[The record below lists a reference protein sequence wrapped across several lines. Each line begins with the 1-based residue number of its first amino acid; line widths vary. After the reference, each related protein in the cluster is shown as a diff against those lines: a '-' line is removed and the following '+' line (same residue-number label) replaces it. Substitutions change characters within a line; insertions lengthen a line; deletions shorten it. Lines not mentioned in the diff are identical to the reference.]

1 MKIHLLIV
9 FLLFSPLVFA
19 DDISDF
25 QIEGMS
31 IGDNLLDYFSINE
44 IENATDTH
52 YYKNKKYVFYL
63 FTDISNSKTYQ
74 GIQVTVIN
82 KPKTFII
89 HGISGIISYRY
100 NIQDCYKKQNQ
111 IKNELEVAFNKESYK
126 DTGSHPGDKT
136 GKSKY
141 VRFSYDFQNESGA
154 QIVCFDMGKEFENKG
169 QWDALYIT
177 LTSDDFA
184 NFITNENYE

>member
-1 MKIHLLIV
+1 MKLLLTLFV
-9 FLLFSPLVFA
+9 LLFSTSVLA
-19 DDISDF
+19 NDISDF
-25 QIEGMS
+25 EIEGMS
-31 IGDNLLDYFSINE
+31 VGDSLLDYFSINE
-44 IENATDTH
+44 IENAKDTY

-74 GIQVTVIN
+74 DIQVTVIN

-89 HGISGIISYRY
+89 HEISGIISYRY

-111 IKNELEVAFNKESYK
+111 IKNELELAFNKKPYK
-126 DTGSHPGDKT
+126 DTGSHPADKT

-141 VRFSYDFQNESGA
+141 VRFSYDFQNESYA
-154 QIVCFDMGKEFENKG
+154 QIICFDMGKEFENKG

-177 LTSDDFA
+177 LTSDAFA
-184 NFITNENYE
+184 NFMTNENYE

>member
-1 MKIHLLIV
+1 MKTLLTSFV
-9 FLLFSPLVFA
+9 LLFSFYVMA
-19 DDISDF
+19 EDISDF
-25 QIEGMS
+25 QIEGIS
-31 IGDNLLDYFSINE
+31 VGDSLLDYFSINE

-74 GIQVTVIN
+74 DIQVTVIN

-89 HGISGIISYRY
+89 HEVSGIISYRY

-111 IKNELEVAFNKESYK
+111 IKNKLEVAFNKEPYK

-141 VRFSYDFQNESGA
+141 V
-154 QIVCFDMGKEFENKG
+154 I
-169 QWDALYIT
+169 
-177 LTSDDFA
+177 
-184 NFITNENYE
+184 FI

>member
-1 MKIHLLIV
+1 
-9 FLLFSPLVFA
+9 VFA
-19 DDISDF
+19 EDISDF

-31 IGDNLLDYFSINE
+31 IGDNLLNFFSINE

-63 FTDISNSKTYQ
+63 LTNISNYKTYQ
-74 GIQVTVIN
+74 DIQVTVIN

-89 HGISGIISYRY
+89 HEISGIISYRY
-100 NIQDCYKKQNQ
+100 NIQDCYEKQNQ
-111 IKNELEVAFNKESYK
+111 IKNELEIAFNKAPYK

-141 VRFSYDFQNESGA
+141 VRFSYDFQNDSYA
-154 QIVCFDMGKEFENKG
+154 QIVCFDMSKKLENNG

-177 LTSDDFA
+177 LTSDAFA
-184 NFITNENYE
+184 NFMTYENYE